1 MIFWIGLLISAFF
14 LPLYFLFKLLGL
26 KSLEKRYVFFITSSW
41 ARFTLFTAGIK
52 LAISGSE
59 NLPSKYAGIVVISN
73 HQGNFDIPVFM
84 ACLPFSTGFV
94 AKKELMKMPFLSAWM
109 KAIDCL
115 PIDRGNPRDS
125 RERLIARIK
134 RTDKNPIFLFP
145 EGTRSRST
153 SMGPYR
159 TGTLKLLFHNRILVL
174 PVTVNGSY
182 NCYEKNNNISGSV
195 VSVVYHPLIDTSGYE
210 LSDFDKFN
218 DDLQRIIASPL
229 HNPISNEEPGY
240 LR

>member
-1 MIFWIGLLISAFF
+1 MIFWIGLLISTIF
-14 LPLYFLFKLLGL
+14 LPIYFLLKLLSL
-26 KSLEKRYVFFITSSW
+26 KKHEKRFVFFITSRW

-52 LAISGSE
+52 LVVSGRE
-59 NLPSKYAGIVVISN
+59 NLPVQHAGIVVISN

-84 ACLPFSTGFV
+84 ACLPFSTGFI

-115 PIDRGNPRDS
+115 PIDRSNPRDS
-125 RERLIARIK
+125 RERLISRIK

-153 SMGPYR
+153 SMGPFR
-159 TGTLKLLFHNRILVL
+159 TGTLKLLFHNRIHVL
-174 PVTVNGSY
+174 PVTINGSF
-182 NCYEKNNNISGSV
+182 NCYEKNNNIGGGF
-195 VSVVYHPLIDTSGYE
+195 VSVAYHPLIDTSRYE
-210 LSDFDKFN
+210 LSDFEKFN

-229 HNPISNEEPGY
+229 GKPV
-240 LR
+240 